1 MVGRTSV
8 RSGALAPLSGSLW
21 RLARVVPP
29 QAESA
34 TRTQPARPPERGP
47 FGPLRAADG
56 NGVALPEGFSCR
68 IVGRSGER
76 VGGVTWHAA
85 PGGGAC
91 FPDGDGWIYVSNSDV
106 PLLGGVSAV
115 RFEPDGT
122 VGGGYRILSGTDHN
136 RAGAATP
143 WHTWL
148 SCEATPLGR
157 VFECDPYGYRA
168 GLPRLPMGRFRHGG
182 VAIDPDRGVVYLVED
197 EPDGCLYRFRPEDWG
212 DLTTGTLEALAGTTG
227 EQAAIWKPVRNPS
240 AMSVPAREQV
250 QGARRFDGAQDCHY
264 ADGFCYFTTRGDGRV
279 YAYDAVNE
287 RVTVLYDGGAQPYD
301 HDGEARPYEPGN
313 GVMTTRGG
321 LFVAEDDGVMEINV
335 IARDGVV
342 SPFLRVEGHVEG
354 HEGSRITGPAFS
366 PDGGRLYFSSQR
378 GAHQAGSANPRGSA
392 NPGGGGSTGAGIT
405 YEVSGPF
412 RG

>member
-1 MVGRTSV
+1 MTR
-8 RSGALAPLSGSLW
+8 P
-21 RLARVVPP
+21 
-29 QAESA
+29 ES
-34 TRTQPARPPERGP
+34 GP
-47 FGPLRAADG
+47 FGPLKAVDG
-56 NGVALPEGFSCR
+56 NGVALPEGFTCR

-85 PGGGAC
+85 PAGGAC

-106 PLLGGVSAV
+106 PLVGGVSGV

-122 VGGGYRILSGTDHN
+122 VGTGYRILSGTDHN

-148 SCEATPLGR
+148 SCEAIRLGR

-168 GLPRLPMGRFRHGG
+168 GLPRLAMGRFRHGG
-182 VAIDPDRGVVYLVED
+182 VAIDPDREVVYLIED

-212 DLTTGTLEALAGTTG
+212 DLTTGTLEVLAGPPG
-227 EQAAIWKPVRNPS
+227 EQVAIWKPVRNPG
-240 AMSVPAREQV
+240 ATSVPAREQV
-250 QGARRFDGAQDCHY
+250 EGARRFDGAQDCHY

-287 RVTVLYDGGAQPYD
+287 RVTVLYDGGARSYGYDQDAQPYEY
-301 HDGEARPYEPGN
+301 DGGAMSTPGN
-313 GVMTTRGG
+313 

-335 IARDGVV
+335 ITRDGAV
-342 SPFLRVEGHVEG
+342 SPFLRVEG

-366 PDGGRLYFSSQR
+366 PDGGRLYFSSRR
-378 GAHQAGSANPRGSA
+378 GGTQQAGSTSPRGST